1 MDVVRESLCTN
12 SILKSRNRRAEVSQ
26 VKAQKIVKDSITK
39 GPAFSA
45 MVGGPFLWG
54 TQRA

>member
-39 GPAFSA
+39 GPVFSA